1 MSKDPCAIE
10 SVREDEAARRRTH
23 GAAVGAVRGVAAE
36 VRCAGALASDHV
48 AVGVVNRER
57 SGAASAPQER
67 KVSMCPSGRN
77 DENGLDV
84 GVALRLRAADVVGD
98 EHREVAAVDVADV
111 VPVGSAAAT
120 VR

>member
-1 MSKDPCAIE
+1 
-10 SVREDEAARRRTH
+10 
-23 GAAVGAVRGVAAE
+23 
-36 VRCAGALASDHV
+36 
-48 AVGVVNRER
+48 
-57 SGAASAPQER
+57 
-67 KVSMCPSGRN
+67 MCPSGRN